1 MPIGHALTVTGAGL
15 LASVETAIEFCE
27 GFDPNSVPAD
37 QHLAFVGGFTAIW
50 DTGATNTVISQK
62 VVDNCGLQPIGIALV
77 HGVHSSEQAETYLV
91 NVRLPNTVAFANVQ
105 VTKGKL
111 VGADALIG
119 MDIIRSGDFAITNI
133 NGKTVMSFRIPSQVC
148 IDFVDEHNKAA
159 LRESFQHG
167 GPQDRKKRPP
177 KQFGQNKRHK

>member
-1 MPIGHALTVTGAGL
+1 MPTGHSFTLSGDGFLDAI
-15 LASVETAIEFCE
+15 ETTIEFCE
-27 GFDPNSVPAD
+27 GFDPNAVAVD
-37 QHLAFVGGFTAIW
+37 QRPAFVKGFKAIW

-62 VVDNCGLQPIGIALV
+62 VVDDCGLKPIGMALV
-77 HGVHSSEQAETYLV
+77 HGVHGSEQAETYLV

-105 VTKGKL
+105 VTKGLL

-133 NGKTVMSFRIPSQVC
+133 NGKTVMSFRTPSQVC

-159 LRESFQHG
+159 LREQFQHG
-167 GPQDRKKRPP
+167 RKKDRKKRPP
-177 KQFGQNKRHK
+177 KQFGKNNRHK